1 MLTLFEAKSNL
12 NTGDLKTMKNKTLK
26 TTKSIILNGTKVQ
39 LRHTKKMA
47 SLIKAGGYNTI
58 EYIADSNQFK
68 WGGSV
73 TKLWMINNTNVRKEY
88 TLNFDS
94 YQYDTRNMDG
104 CSVNYKKS
112 KIAMVL
118 DIINFSKSDL
128 ELAVKQLAA

>member
-1 MLTLFEAKSNL
+1 MLTLSQAK
-12 NTGDLKTMKNKTLK
+12 TIVIIGDLKTMRYKTVK

-47 SLIKAGGYNTI
+47 SLIIGGYNTI

-68 WGGSV
+68 WGGSA
-73 TKLWMINNTNVRKEY
+73 TKLWIINNTNVRKEY

-94 YQYDTRNMDG
+94 YQYNPENMDRG
-104 CSVNYKKS
+104 SVNPKKARKS
-112 KIAMVL
+112 MVT
-118 DIINFSKSDL
+118 DIVNFAKSDL